1 MKFLRLNLFIIIA
14 FIATPIKSD
23 ESILNACLA
32 PEINETSTLFD
43 INQTWNIRTGQ
54 IEGQSGEEIKIRD
67 KIKIVS
73 GDNKI
78 TAGEVIYSEAGGT
91 IRVNKGLVL
100 ENKKLYV
107 FADNA
112 VIETQD
118 NSAVISNTEYQFLSP
133 QARGKADEIKINPN
147 ASYSLIN
154 ATYTTCNPIDDSWQL
169 EAGEI
174 QIFPNQGIAKNLIL
188 RVNNTPVL
196 YLPYLSFPT
205 SEERKS
211 GILIPNFGSSSK
223 KGVEIKIPYYWNIS
237 PNMDLITS
245 FNWMD
250 KRGLQLENTFRFLT
264 AKQQGE
270 IQVNLL
276 PDDKTMNENREYI
289 NYNQLLNLSSQW
301 RVNIKGEYTSDNQYF
316 EDLTGNINSTSKTH
330 LFRTINLQGFS
341 ENWHMKMGM
350 DSFQILDQSIIPTNR
365 PHKILP
371 YINFNGRWSDQN
383 MGVMFGVNADVA
395 NFDSAIN
402 TSGTRFHLMPN
413 ISRTFNL
420 NGVKIKPAVE
430 IDLTSYDL
438 DESPNNI
445 ETSPNRVVPIYSLD
459 MQALFAKSWNDGE
472 YTQTLEPRILGVYIP
487 FEEQNDFPVFDS
499 ILPDRNALELFR
511 KNRYLGQDRVGDTS
525 KLSYGITS
533 KIYNDSSE
541 IFSFTFGQTRY
552 FKDRRIRLPGELA
565 SNHNSSAYLTNMQWA
580 INPQWRLQLGHI
592 WDSENNQS
600 MKTQLGF
607 RYQSEGSKIF
617 NFSYRYRKNN
627 IKQLDTSFSWPI
639 KNQWNIV
646 GRYNYSIEDR
656 KALEHFLGIE
666 YETCCWGIRAI
677 SRKHL
682 MYRNGESDTSFSIQ
696 FIFKGLGE
704 IGMPIENLLEDGILG
719 YDVS

>member
-1 MKFLRLNLFIIIA
+1 MKFSRLNFFIIIA
-14 FIATPIKSD
+14 FLATPIKSD
-23 ESILNACLA
+23 EIINACLA
-32 PEINETSTLFD
+32 PEINEASSLFD
-43 INQTWNIRTGQ
+43 ISETWNIQTGQ
-54 IEGQSGEEIKIRD
+54 IDGQSGEEIKIRD
-67 KIKIVS
+67 KIRITS
-73 GDNKI
+73 GENKI
-78 TAGEVIYSEAGGT
+78 TAGEVAYSEAGGT
-91 IRVNKGLVL
+91 IRINKGLVL

-107 FADNA
+107 FAENA
-112 VIETQD
+112 VIDTKD
-118 NSAVISNTEYQFLSP
+118 NSAVINNTEYQFLNP
-133 QARGKADEIKINPN
+133 QARGKADEIKINSN
-147 ASYSLIN
+147 TNYNLTN
-154 ATYTTCNPIDDSWQL
+154 ATYTTCNPLDNSWQL

-174 QIFPNQGIAKNLIL
+174 QINTDQGIAKNLVL

-211 GILIPNFGSSSK
+211 GILIPNFGASSK
-223 KGVEIKIPYYWNIS
+223 KGIEINIPYYWNIS

-270 IQVNLL
+270 IKVNLL

-289 NYNQLLNLSSQW
+289 NYNQILNLSTHW
-301 RVNIKGEYTSDNQYF
+301 RVNIEGEYSSDNQYF

-330 LFRTINLQGFS
+330 LYRTINVQGFS

-350 DSFQILDQSIIPTNR
+350 DNFQILDQSITPEDR

-371 YINFNGRWSDQN
+371 YINFNGQWNDQN
-383 MGVMFGVNADVA
+383 MGVMFGVNAEVA
-395 NFDSAIN
+395 NFDSTIN

-420 NGVKIKPAVE
+420 DGIKIKPEVE
-430 IDLTSYDL
+430 VDFTSYDL
-438 DESPNNI
+438 DEASSNI

-459 MQALFAKSWNDGE
+459 IQALFAKSWDDGK

-487 FEEQNDFPVFDS
+487 FKEQNDFPIFDS

-552 FKDRRIRLPGELA
+552 FKDRRIRLPGDLA
-565 SNHNSSAYLTNMQWA
+565 SDQNSSAYLTNMQWA
-580 INPQWRLQLGHI
+580 INPKWRVQLGHV
-592 WDSENNQS
+592 WDSVNNQS
-600 MKTQLGF
+600 MKTQFGF
-607 RYQSEGSKIF
+607 RYQPEGSK
-617 NFSYRYRKNN
+617 
-627 IKQLDTSFSWPI
+627 
-639 KNQWNIV
+639 
-646 GRYNYSIEDR
+646 
-656 KALEHFLGIE
+656 
-666 YETCCWGIRAI
+666 
-677 SRKHL
+677 
-682 MYRNGESDTSFSIQ
+682 
-696 FIFKGLGE
+696 
-704 IGMPIENLLEDGILG
+704 
-719 YDVS
+719 

>member
-1 MKFLRLNLFIIIA
+1 MKFSRLNFFIIIA

-23 ESILNACLA
+23 EPIINACLA
-32 PEINETSTLFD
+32 PEISEASALFD
-43 INQTWNIRTGQ
+43 ISQTWNITTGQ
-54 IEGQSGEEIKIRD
+54 IEGQSGEEIKIKD

-78 TAGEVIYSEAGGT
+78 TAGEVSYSEAGGA
-91 IRVNKGLVL
+91 IRINKGLVL
-100 ENKKLYV
+100 ENKTLYV
-107 FADNA
+107 FAENA
-112 VIETQD
+112 VIETKD
-118 NSAVISNTEYQFLSP
+118 NSAVISNTDYQFLSP
-133 QARGKADEIKINPN
+133 QARGKADEIKINDN
-147 ASYSLIN
+147 RSYNLIN
-154 ATYTTCNPIDDSWQL
+154 ATYTTCNPIDNSWQL

-174 QIFPNQGIAKNLIL
+174 EIFPDQGIAKNLIL

-205 SEERKS
+205 SKERKS

-223 KGVEIKIPYYWNIS
+223 KGVEINIPYYWNIS

-264 AKQQGE
+264 AKQQGKM
-270 IQVNLL
+270 QVNLL
-276 PDDKTMNENREYI
+276 PDDKTMNEKREYI
-289 NYNQLLNLSSQW
+289 NYNQFLNLSTQW
-301 RVNIKGEYTSDNQYF
+301 RVNIEGEYTSDNQYF

-330 LFRTINLQGFS
+330 LFRTIHLQGFS
-341 ENWHMKMGM
+341 ENWYMKMGM
-350 DSFQILDQSIIPTNR
+350 DSFQILDQSITSENR

-371 YINFNGRWSDQN
+371 YFNFNGHWNDEN
-383 MGVMFGVNADVA
+383 MGLMLGLNADVA
-395 NFDSAIN
+395 NFDSKIN
-402 TSGTRFHLMPN
+402 TSGTRFHLMPS

-420 NGVKIKPAVE
+420 DGIKIKPEVE

-438 DESPNNI
+438 NEVSNNI
-445 ETSPNRVVPIYSLD
+445 ETSPNRAVPIYSLD
-459 MQALFAKSWNDGE
+459 IQALFAKSWDDGE
-472 YTQTLEPRILGVYIP
+472 HTQTLEPRILGVYIP
-487 FEEQNDFPVFDS
+487 FKEQNDFPVFDS

-541 IFSFTFGQTRY
+541 VLSFTFGQTRY
-552 FKDRRIRLPGELA
+552 FKDRRIRLPGEVA
-565 SNHNSSAYLTNMQWA
+565 SDQDSSAYLTNMQWT
-580 INPQWRLQLGHI
+580 INPKWKLQLGHI
-592 WDSENNQS
+592 WSSENNQS
-600 MKTQLGF
+600 VKTQFGF
-607 RYQSEGSKIF
+607 RYQSEESKIV
-617 NFSYRYRKNN
+617 NFSYRYRRNN
-627 IKQLDTSFSWPI
+627 IKQIDTSFSWPI
-639 KNQWNIV
+639 SNQWNIV
-646 GRYNYSIEDR
+646 GRYNYSIKDR
-656 KALEHFLGIE
+656 KSLEHFLGVE

-682 MYRNGESDTSFSIQ
+682 IYRNGESDTSFSIQ